1 MNLKEK
7 IIKLINN
14 TDVNISFNSC
24 IIIYGNS
31 GIGKTYNVYNI
42 CNELKLNIINITLS
56 NVSSSIE
63 FEDILFKSVTAI
75 SFMDIISNN
84 ANKKKII
91 IIDNY
96 DILLS
101 IDRTINTTLY
111 NILNN
116 KKLKNI
122 AIICICSK
130 DLLKKLGNIKK
141 KCELIE
147 FVNPSDEE
155 ITKILLEKDRNLN
168 KKEITDIIKKSNNN
182 IIQSLFLLEK
192 KNEIVKI
199 DNIDK
204 ILNIEYLYGNE
215 YDRHIVTKIML
226 TESWLIPL
234 RFHENL
240 IIELKNRKATIQN
253 KNELY
258 KNFIYDLCLFD
269 VLMNNNAIESAIDI
283 IVSHV
288 YFLSLIPNKKNMKS
302 NLDKF
307 TKLLSYLS
315 LKKKNIKKSFN
326 YNSQFFHIGNYHI
339 NSININLYS

>member
-1 MNLKEK
+1 MINLKEK
-7 IIKLINN
+7 IIKLVNN

-42 CNELKLNIINITLS
+42 CNELNLNIINITLS
-56 NVSSSIE
+56 NVSSSLE
-63 FEDILFKSVTAI
+63 FEDILFKSITVI

-147 FVNPSDEE
+147 FENPSDEE

-192 KNEIVKI
+192 KK
-199 DNIDK
+199 
-204 ILNIEYLYGNE
+204 
-215 YDRHIVTKIML
+215 
-226 TESWLIPL
+226 
-234 RFHENL
+234 
-240 IIELKNRKATIQN
+240 
-253 KNELY
+253 
-258 KNFIYDLCLFD
+258 
-269 VLMNNNAIESAIDI
+269 
-283 IVSHV
+283 
-288 YFLSLIPNKKNMKS
+288 
-302 NLDKF
+302 
-307 TKLLSYLS
+307 
-315 LKKKNIKKSFN
+315 
-326 YNSQFFHIGNYHI
+326 
-339 NSININLYS
+339 

>member
-7 IIKLINN
+7 IIKLVNN

-84 ANKKKII
+84 GNKKKII

-122 AIICICSK
+122 AIICICGK

-141 KCELIE
+141 N
-147 FVNPSDEE
+147 VN
-155 ITKILLEKDRNLN
+155 
-168 KKEITDIIKKSNNN
+168 
-182 IIQSLFLLEK
+182 
-192 KNEIVKI
+192 
-199 DNIDK
+199 
-204 ILNIEYLYGNE
+204 
-215 YDRHIVTKIML
+215 
-226 TESWLIPL
+226 
-234 RFHENL
+234 
-240 IIELKNRKATIQN
+240 
-253 KNELY
+253 
-258 KNFIYDLCLFD
+258 
-269 VLMNNNAIESAIDI
+269 
-283 IVSHV
+283 
-288 YFLSLIPNKKNMKS
+288 
-302 NLDKF
+302 
-307 TKLLSYLS
+307 
-315 LKKKNIKKSFN
+315 
-326 YNSQFFHIGNYHI
+326 
-339 NSININLYS
+339 